1 MGSFTQDKIRRV
13 QHLLIYLDM
22 KLSALSLVILLVC
35 YDSASSNNASNDNFL
50 TCTICEGV
58 VTALDEALVDP
69 ASEQAVADYLLQV
82 CSYVGDNLES
92 ICDEFIAE
100 YTDDIID
107 QLVDKFLNPDEV
119 CKAINAC
126 P

>member
-1 MGSFTQDKIRRV
+1 MGTKDKIRRV
-13 QHLLIYLDM
+13 KHLLNHLEM

-35 YDSASSNNASNDNFL
+35 CHSAASTNDSYDNFL

-58 VTALDEALVDP
+58 MTALDEALVDP
-69 ASEQAVADYLLQV
+69 ASEQAVANHLLQV

-107 QLVDKFLNPDEV
+107 
-119 CKAINAC
+119 
-126 P
+126 